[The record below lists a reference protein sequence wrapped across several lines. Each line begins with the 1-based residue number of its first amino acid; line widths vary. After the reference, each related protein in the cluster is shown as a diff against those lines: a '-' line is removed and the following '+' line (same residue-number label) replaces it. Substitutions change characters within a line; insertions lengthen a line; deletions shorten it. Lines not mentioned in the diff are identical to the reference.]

1 MKKITVL
8 LPYLFFSSAVIAV
21 IIEYLFI
28 SSHFFYS
35 HYLKYTLMIEI
46 IFPILGIILGA
57 FGKSGVQKI
66 IAIILNSLYFILF
79 SSLALLNLWIL
90 TFGK

>member
-1 MKKITVL
+1 MKERTTL
-8 LPYLFFSSAVIAV
+8 LSYLFFSIAVIVV

-28 SSHFFYS
+28 AS
-35 HYLKYTLMIEI
+35 HYLKYILMIEI
-46 IFPILGIILGA
+46 MCPILSITLA
-57 FGKSGVQKI
+57 ALGKSGTQKI

-79 SSLALLNLWIL
+79 SSLGLLNLWIL

>member
-1 MKKITVL
+1 MKKRTML
-8 LPYLFFSSAVIAV
+8 LSYLFFSIAVIAV

-35 HYLKYTLMIEI
+35 HYFKYILVIEI
-46 IFPILGIILGA
+46 MCPILGIILGA
-57 FGKSGVQKI
+57 FEKPGVQKI
-66 IAIILNSLYFILF
+66 IVIILNSLYFILF
-79 SSLALLNLWIL
+79 SSLALLNLWIS

>member
-1 MKKITVL
+1 MKKRTML
-8 LPYLFFSSAVIAV
+8 LSYLFFSIAVIVV

-35 HYLKYTLMIEI
+35 HYFKYILVIEI
-46 IFPILGIILGA
+46 MCPILGIILGA
-57 FGKSGVQKI
+57 FGKPGVQKI

-79 SSLALLNLWIL
+79 SSLALLNLWIS

>member
-1 MKKITVL
+1 M
-8 LPYLFFSSAVIAV
+8 
-21 IIEYLFI
+21 FI

-46 IFPILGIILGA
+46 IFLILGIILGA

-66 IAIILNSLYFILF
+66 IAIILNSLYFIIF
-79 SSLALLNLWIL
+79 SFLGLLNLWIL

>member
-8 LPYLFFSSAVIAV
+8 LSYLFFSIAVIAV

-28 SSHFFYS
+28 PSHFFYA
-35 HYLKYTLMIEI
+35 HYLKYILLVEI
-46 IFPILGIILGA
+46 MFPILGIILGT
-57 FGKSGVQKI
+57 FGKSGMQNI

-79 SSLALLNLWIL
+79 SSLALLNVWIM

>member
-1 MKKITVL
+1 ML
-8 LPYLFFSSAVIAV
+8 LSYLFFSIAVIA
-21 IIEYLFI
+21 IMIEYLFI

-35 HYLKYTLMIEI
+35 HFLKYILIIEI
-46 IFPILGIILGA
+46 MFPVLKYY
-57 FGKSGVQKI
+57 FRTVGKSGTQKI

-79 SSLALLNLWIL
+79 SFLALLNLWIM

>member
-8 LPYLFFSSAVIAV
+8 LPYLFFSIAVIAV

-35 HYLKYTLMIEI
+35 HYLKYTLIIEI

-66 IAIILNSLYFILF
+66 IAIILNSLYFMLF

>member
-8 LPYLFFSSAVIAV
+8 LSYLFFSIAVIAV

-35 HYLKYTLMIEI
+35 HYFKYTLMIEI

-66 IAIILNSLYFILF
+66 IALILSSLYFILF

>member
-1 MKKITVL
+1 MKKRTML
-8 LPYLFFSSAVIAV
+8 LSYLFFSIAVIAV

-35 HYLKYTLMIEI
+35 HYFKYILVIEI
-46 IFPILGIILGA
+46 MCPILGIILGA
-57 FGKSGVQKI
+57 FGKPGVQKI
-66 IAIILNSLYFILF
+66 IVIILNSLYFILF